1 MEKERLIISVIAIA
15 IILIEILFAFCWHK
29 KYFPLDSGNSIYVI
43 NSRRGYLLFGII
55 LSVLCSFISVI
66 SIIYIEDIFIFCFF
80 YLPDCF
86 FIYFSITAL
95 LERCVIKA
103 DSLTFYTPPL
113 PPKVIKFCEITSV
126 RLMSDHMPYRLDKNG
141 LAGYR
146 NKKILFFISEK
157 EKGYD
162 LLLSHFL
169 QEGKVEHSYQNG
181 VEVRK

>member
-1 MEKERLIISVIAIA
+1 MEKECLIISVIAIA
-15 IILIEILFAFCWHK
+15 IILIEILLAFFWHK
-29 KYFPLDSGNSIYVI
+29 K
-43 NSRRGYLLFGII
+43 
-55 LSVLCSFISVI
+55 
-66 SIIYIEDIFIFCFF
+66 FIFWFF

-95 LERCVIKA
+95 LEKCAIKT

-126 RLMSDHMPYRLDKNG
+126 RLMNDHMPYRLDKNG

-146 NKKILFFISEK
+146 NKKMLFFISEK

-162 LLLSHFL
+162 LLLSRFL